1 MLPQNMFSIFKATPA
16 EL

>member
-1 MLPQNMFSIFKATPA
+1 MSSIFKATPA